1 MTRRPVTTR
10 SRGFV
15 LLIVLWTLGLLALLG
30 TRLTATAR
38 LQLRLAAEARD
49 EADAETAADGGIR
62 QAMFVLLGGGEVGST
77 GQPMR
82 VRVGEAV
89 VEIVA
94 DDEAGKINPNT
105 ASRDVL
111 RGLLVAVGV
120 DQPHAA
126 RLAGEIADWRTRGQ
140 VSVLGGPKIDA
151 YRDRR
156 LPYRSGDHAFYSVD
170 ELGLVADMT
179 PDILNRLRPWLSV
192 FHEGDVNDIGG
203 ASPAA
208 IAVGDA
214 RTSGGGA
221 VAAGFVSRN
230 AIVRLT
236 ATAVV
241 HGTARF
247 VRSAVV
253 RLRAEPGP
261 EAAKVVD
268 LMQVLTWE

>member
-1 MTRRPVTTR
+1 
-10 SRGFV
+10 
-15 LLIVLWTLGLLALLG
+15 
-30 TRLTATAR
+30 
-38 LQLRLAAEARD
+38 
-49 EADAETAADGGIR
+49 
-62 QAMFVLLGGGEVGST
+62 
-77 GQPMR
+77 
-82 VRVGEAV
+82 
-89 VEIVA
+89 
-94 DDEAGKINPNT
+94 
-105 ASRDVL
+105 
-111 RGLLVAVGV
+111 
-120 DQPHAA
+120 
-126 RLAGEIADWRTRGQ
+126 
-140 VSVLGGPKIDA
+140 
-151 YRDRR
+151 
-156 LPYRSGDHAFYSVD
+156 VD